1 MQFRGRRKRTQ
12 AKTHTHTHTHTN
24 KILEYLKKETAQWD
38 CDYSREARSSITF
51 NSKKQKK

>member
-1 MQFRGRRKRTQ
+1 MQFRGRKKRTQ
-12 AKTHTHTHTHTN
+12 AKTHTDTN

-51 NSKKQKK
+51 NSEKQKK